1 MFHYGL
7 FNRLKQHF
15 VLQILILCICMDLIL
30 IIVPTDGLKPWIE
43 MLNVKKADLSENK
56 KELISM
62 RA

>member
-1 MFHYGL
+1 
-7 FNRLKQHF
+7 
-15 VLQILILCICMDLIL
+15 MDLIL